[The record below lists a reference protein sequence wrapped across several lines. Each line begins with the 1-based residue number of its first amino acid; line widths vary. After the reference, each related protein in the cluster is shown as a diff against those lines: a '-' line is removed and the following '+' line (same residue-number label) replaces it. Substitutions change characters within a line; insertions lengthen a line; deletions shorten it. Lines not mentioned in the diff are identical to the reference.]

1 MTEKG
6 WGRPW
11 GALNAGFD
19 PAATLAKVKV
29 PVLWFLGDLDRI
41 VPSEA
46 TAARLISAREASANP
61 DFTVVRIASAGHSFL
76 ATKTGSGS
84 EFPTLTHM
92 APGHW
97 DRMEAWLREHRF
109 SRP

>member
-19 PAATLAKVKV
+19 PSATLAKVKV
-29 PVLWFLGDLDRI
+29 PVLWFLGELDRN

-46 TAARLISAREASANP
+46 TAARLVTARKASANR
-61 DFTVVRIASAGHSFL
+61 DFTVVRMPSAGHSFL
-76 ATKTGSGS
+76 ETKTGSGS
-84 EFPTLTHM
+84 EFSTLTHM
-92 APGHW
+92 APGYW
-97 DRMEAWLREHRF
+97 DKMEAWLRERRF